1 MFAIAR
7 KDGGG
12 ERLTVETAALMS
24 ACEKL
29 SEGGRFPLDVQ
40 PIAATP
46 APMAMS
52 VIGGTV
58 VKDDAAKARIERQH
72 AALGASGVD
81 VDTSQQ
87 LYKTGDRMA
96 AEGYARQ
103 DARKI
108 EHDQQMPLR
117 DASAA
122 LRAAVEAEHRKDVE
136 VTAREFAS
144 ALTVN
149 GKVSAFG
156 LTITEQAIRG
166 LATRLEAPFLSY
178 ALGLRERIA
187 VESYKGPHADVE
199 AMQADKRALADV
211 LQHECR
217 QAGDTKLKL
226 RTREGVGDVFAIVSP
241 SYTAADAPTFTGLIE
256 QGMPSDA
263 RGTWAYDPKSTKWEL
278 RANVWTPTPVE
289 EQAVGEAFEGYVSF
303 RSSDAG
309 NGSLNG
315 GGGVSLLR
323 CLNASTYTAGGSEVR
338 RTHRSRIL
346 VDVGRMLR
354 DSLKAIH
361 ALCEAWGVAR
371 ETELAVPS
379 GVPINEAIP
388 GFWRYCLTARGGELA
403 GVLPGRSETH
413 VTGLTRAFHAER
425 RDPSKLVKADMAQG
439 WTRYIQDQPS
449 GVRRDAESAIG
460 QWIANVSAVSC
471 DLRK

>member
-1 MFAIAR
+1 MFTIVR
-7 KDGGG
+7 KDGSG
-12 ERLTVETAALMS
+12 ERLTVETAALMG

-29 SEGGRFPLDVQ
+29 SEGGRHPLDVQ
-40 PIAATP
+40 PVAPVA
-46 APMAMS
+46 APMAVS
-52 VIGGTV
+52 VLGGTV
-58 VKDDAAKARIERQH
+58 VTDDAAKARIERQH
-72 AALGASGVD
+72 AILGAAGVS
-81 VDTSQQ
+81 VDASQQ
-87 LYKTGDRMA
+87 LYATGSRMA
-96 AEGYARQ
+96 DVGYATQ
-103 DARKI
+103 AARKV
-108 EHDQQMPLR
+108 EHDEKMPLR
-117 DASAA
+117 EASAA

-136 VTAREFAS
+136 ITARELAA

-156 LTITEQAIRG
+156 LTMTEQAIRG
-166 LATRLEAPFLSY
+166 LATRLEAPFLTY

-187 VESYKGPHADVE
+187 VAKASGETDTDGI
-199 AMQADKRALADV
+199 QADKRQLAEI

-217 QAGDTKLKL
+217 QAGDVKLKL

-241 SYTAADAPTFTGLIE
+241 GYTAADAPTFTGLIE

-309 NGSLNG
+309 TGSLNG
-315 GGGVSLLR
+315 GGGVSLIR
-323 CLNASTYTAGGSEVR
+323 CLNASTYSAGGAEVR
-338 RTHRSRIL
+338 RTHRSRVL

-361 ALCEAWGVAR
+361 ALCKAWGVAR
-371 ETELAVPS
+371 ETELDVPS
-379 GVPINEAIP
+379 GVKINDAIP

-425 RDPSKLVKADMAQG
+425 REPNKLVKADMAQG